1 LVHRYQLLSMANV
14 QLNCRIP
21 EALAAKVRAEAER
34 RQKPVG
40 VLVSEALDALLSTD
54 SKPIAGD
61 SGIDERLADLE
72 GRVRSLEAGITRK
85 NEQQPTKGEAQV
97 PEMVSG
103 AITTSELAAATGTNR
118 AGWVNWAQGKDQGA
132 VRAHRTAGR
141 WRLMGKA
148 ATDAGGPARLIW
160 EKA

>member
-1 LVHRYQLLSMANV
+1 MASV
-14 QLNCRIP
+14 QLNCRVS

-40 VLVSEALDALLSTD
+40 MLVSEALEALLATD
-54 SKPIAGD
+54 SKPLSGD
-61 SGIDERLADLE
+61 SKMADRLADLE
-72 GRVRSLEAGITRK
+72 GRVRSLEAGITQK
-85 NEQQPTKGEAQV
+85 DEQQPTKEEAPT
-97 PEMVSG
+97 PEMVPETL
-103 AITTSELAAATGTNR
+103 TTSELASATGTNR
-118 AGWVNWAQGKDQGA
+118 AGWVNWAQGKESGA

-148 ATDAGGPARLIW
+148 PTDAGGPARLMW

>member
-1 LVHRYQLLSMANV
+1 MASV

-34 RQKPVG
+34 RRQPVG
-40 VLVSEALDALLSTD
+40 SLVSEALETLLSAATNPLSSDSNPLVID
-54 SKPIAGD
+54 SK
-61 SGIDERLADLE
+61 LADRVAALE
-72 GRVRSLEAGITRK
+72 GRVRSLEAGITQK
-85 NEQQPTKGEAQV
+85 NEQQPPKGEAQA

-103 AITTSELAAATGTNR
+103 ALTTSELASATGTNR

-148 ATDAGGPARLIW
+148 STDAGGPARLMW

>member
-1 LVHRYQLLSMANV
+1 MARV

-34 RQKPVG
+34 RQQPVG
-40 VLVSEALDALLSTD
+40 VLVSEALEALLATD

-61 SGIDERLADLE
+61 SKMADRVADLE
-72 GRVRSLEAGITRK
+72 SRVRSLEAGITQK
-85 NEQQPTKGEAQV
+85 NEQQPTKEGAQA
-97 PEMVSG
+97 PERVSG
-103 AITTSELAAATGTNR
+103 TLTTSELATATGTNR
-118 AGWVNWAQGKDQGA
+118 AGWVNWAQGKESGA
-132 VRAHRTAGR
+132 VRAHSTAGR

-160 EKA
+160 EKV

>member
-1 LVHRYQLLSMANV
+1 MASV

-21 EALAAKVRAEAER
+21 EALASKARAEAER
-34 RQKPVG
+34 RRQPIG
-40 VLVSEALDALLSTD
+40 LLVSDALEALLLADSNPLASD
-54 SKPIAGD
+54 SKMAD
-61 SGIDERLADLE
+61 RVADLE
-72 GRVRSLEAGITRK
+72 SRVRSLEAGITRK
-85 NEQQPTKGEAQV
+85 DEQPPTKEEALT
-97 PEMVSG
+97 PEAVSG
-103 AITTSELAAATGTNR
+103 ALTTSELAATTGTNR

-148 ATDAGGPARLIW
+148 STDAGGPARLIW

>member
-1 LVHRYQLLSMANV
+1 MANV
-14 QLNCRIP
+14 QLNCRVP
-21 EALAAKVRAEAER
+21 ESLAARVRAEAER

-40 VLVSEALDALLSTD
+40 VLVSDALEALLATD
-54 SKPIAGD
+54 SKPLAGD
-61 SGIDERLADLE
+61 SKMADRLADLE
-72 GRVRSLEAGITRK
+72 GRVRSLEAGITQK

-103 AITTSELAAATGTNR
+103 ALTTSELAAATGTNR
-118 AGWVNWAQGKDQGA
+118 AGWVNWAQGKESGA

-148 ATDAGGPARLIW
+148 ATDAGGPARLMW

>member
-1 LVHRYQLLSMANV
+1 MASV
-14 QLNCRIP
+14 QLNCRVP
-21 EALAAKVRAEAER
+21 EALAAKVRAEAARR
-34 RQKPVG
+34 RQTVG
-40 VLVSEALDALLSTD
+40 ALVSEALEALPVSD
-54 SKPIAGD
+54 NGMAD
-61 SGIDERLADLE
+61 RLAALE

-85 NEQQPTKGEAQV
+85 DEQQPTKGEAPT

-103 AITTSELAAATGTNR
+103 ALTTSELAAATGTNR
-118 AGWVNWAQGKDQGA
+118 AGWVNWSQGKDQGA

-148 ATDAGGPARLIW
+148 STDAGGPARLMW

>member
-1 LVHRYQLLSMANV
+1 MASV
-14 QLNCRIP
+14 QLNCRVP
-21 EALAAKVRAEAER
+21 EALAVRVRAEAER
-34 RQKPVG
+34 RRQPIG
-40 VLVSEALDALLSTD
+40 VLVSDALEALLATD
-54 SKPIAGD
+54 SKPLAGD
-61 SGIDERLADLE
+61 SKLADRLADLE
-72 GRVRSLEAGITRK
+72 GRVRSLEAGITQK
-85 NEQQPTKGEAQV
+85 EEQQPTKGEAPT
-97 PEMVSG
+97 PEVVSG
-103 AITTSELAAATGTNR
+103 ALTTSELAAATSTNR

>member
-1 LVHRYQLLSMANV
+1 MSSV

-21 EALAAKVRAEAER
+21 EELAAKVRTEAAHR
-34 RQKPVG
+34 HQTVG
-40 VLVSEALDALLSTD
+40 ALVSEALETLLSADIKPLASAIKPLASD
-54 SKPIAGD
+54 SNMAD
-61 SGIDERLADLE
+61 RLADLE
-72 GRVRSLEAGITRK
+72 SRVRSLEAGITRK
-85 NEQQPTKGEAQV
+85 NEQQPPKEEAQA
-97 PEMVSG
+97 PEVVSG
-103 AITTSELAAATGTNR
+103 TLTTSDLAATTGTNR

-148 ATDAGGPARLIW
+148 PTDAGGPARLIW

>member
-1 LVHRYQLLSMANV
+1 MASV
-14 QLNCRIP
+14 QLNCRVP
-21 EALAAKVRAEAER
+21 EALAAKVRAEAAR
-34 RQKPVG
+34 RHQTVG
-40 VLVSEALDALLSTD
+40 ALVSEALEALPAS
-54 SKPIAGD
+54 D
-61 SGIDERLADLE
+61 SGMADRLADLE

-85 NEQQPTKGEAQV
+85 EEQQPTKGEAQV

-103 AITTSELAAATGTNR
+103 ALTTSELAAATSTNR
-118 AGWVNWAQGKDQGA
+118 AGWVNWAQGKESGA

>member
-1 LVHRYQLLSMANV
+1 MSSV

-21 EALAAKVRAEAER
+21 EELAAKVRTEAAHR
-34 RQKPVG
+34 HQTVG
-40 VLVSEALDALLSTD
+40 ALVSEALETLLSADIKPLAVD
-54 SKPIAGD
+54 SKMAD
-61 SGIDERLADLE
+61 RLADLE
-72 GRVRSLEAGITRK
+72 SRVRSLEAGITQK
-85 NEQQPTKGEAQV
+85 NEQQPTKEEA
-97 PEMVSG
+97 PTLEMVSG
-103 AITTSELAAATGTNR
+103 AITTSELAATTGTNR

-148 ATDAGGPARLIW
+148 PTDAGGPARLIW

>member
-1 LVHRYQLLSMANV
+1 MASV
-14 QLNCRIP
+14 QLNCRVP
-21 EALAAKVRAEAER
+21 EELAAKVRAEAER
-34 RQKPVG
+34 RRQPIG
-40 VLVSEALDALLSTD
+40 MLVSDALEALLATD

-61 SGIDERLADLE
+61 SKLADRLADLE
-72 GRVRSLEAGITRK
+72 GRVRSLEAGITQK
-85 NEQQPTKGEAQV
+85 NEQQPTKEEAPT
-97 PEMVSG
+97 PEVVSG
-103 AITTSELAAATGTNR
+103 ALTTSELAAATSTNR

-148 ATDAGGPARLIW
+148 STDAGGPARLIW